1 MVACSVSP
9 VMIRLSCEGA
19 PCASTGTEP
28 CSALN
33 ACPSPPRMQ
42 GNTTCTRFSS
52 LQYLEPRALQRKRR
66 CIRYARPIIAP
77 FVGTVIGLA
86 GLNATHHAEAQL
98 GIPPYSRAPP
108 SVLNGQPYH
117 PEFCDIFHVG
127 PCFPDYLPPVG
138 QDLRLTIISTD
149 TDEPTDLSG
158 GDTKRRGGN
167 GDEGPGEKPLD
178 SIGEMYAALRGCWV
192 PPLKDVARHDMEYT
206 VRFAF
211 KRNGEIIAPPRVTY
225 TTRGA
230 PSNVRDIYGR
240 AVDAAL
246 KRCTPLHLSEGMGG
260 AVAGRPIAIRFVD
273 KRTIDNSKSLQ

>member
-1 MVACSVSP
+1 M
-9 VMIRLSCEGA
+9 
-19 PCASTGTEP
+19 
-28 CSALN
+28 
-33 ACPSPPRMQ
+33 
-42 GNTTCTRFSS
+42 
-52 LQYLEPRALQRKRR
+52 
-66 CIRYARPIIAP
+66 RYSRPIIAA
-77 FVGTVIGLA
+77 FVGTVIGVA
-86 GLNATHHAEAQL
+86 GINATRNAEAQL

-127 PCFPDYLPPVG
+127 PCFPDYLPPIG

-149 TDEPTDLSG
+149 TNEPADSRSGDRTRSG
-158 GDTKRRGGN
+158 GD
-167 GDEGPGEKPLD
+167 GDEAPDEKPLD

-192 PPLKDVARHDMEYT
+192 PPPKGVARQGMEYT

-230 PSNVRDIYGR
+230 PPNVRDVYGR

-246 KRCTPLHLSEGMGG
+246 KRCMPLHFSKGMGG
-260 AVAGRPIAIRFVD
+260 SVAGRPIAIRFVD
-273 KRTIDNSKSLQ
+273 ERTIDQRKSLQ